1 MGRASQEHKLDIRG
15 YNSLGQRKA
24 LAKVLSNAGTDAVEA
39 VIEVNGLWSST
50 DTFRVVTNL
59 GAGNV
64 TINYTPGG
72 DQDAETAA
80 TGLAQA
86 INVEADHTASATSNV
101 VRITKTT
108 AGTLTIVSTEF
119 V

>member
-1 MGRASQEHKLDIRG
+1 MGRASQAHKLDIRG
-15 YNSLGQRKA
+15 YNSLGERKA
-24 LAKVLSNAGTDAVEA
+24 LAKVISNSGTDVVEA
-39 VIEVNGLWSST
+39 VIFTNGLWGT
-50 DTFRVVTNL
+50 GDTFRVVTNL
-59 GAGNV
+59 GAGDV
-64 TINYTPGG
+64 TTNYTPGG

-86 INVEADHTASATSNV
+86 INVQADHTATAVSNV

-108 AGTLTIVSTEF
+108 AGTLTVVDAFF